1 MSNVKHTKIKLDLFA
16 NTSTDKK
23 PLITFIFYQCRNN
36 NVFYFMIT
44 KYIFVHYLN
53 AILNKDLTFV
63 ILTVNI
69 KITFFT

>member
-1 MSNVKHTKIKLDLFA
+1 MINVKHTNIKLDLFA

>member
-1 MSNVKHTKIKLDLFA
+1 MSNVKHTNIKLDLFA

-36 NVFYFMIT
+36 NVFYFMIK

>member
-1 MSNVKHTKIKLDLFA
+1 MSNVKHTNIKLDLFA